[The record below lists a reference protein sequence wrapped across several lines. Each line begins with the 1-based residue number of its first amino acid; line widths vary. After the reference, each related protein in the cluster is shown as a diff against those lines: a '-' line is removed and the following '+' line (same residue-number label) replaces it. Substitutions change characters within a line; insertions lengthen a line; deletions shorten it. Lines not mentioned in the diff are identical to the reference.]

1 MGWKMPTFYK
11 IDKERRLVMTTASG
25 VTTMDDAL
33 AHQKRLLHDPDF
45 APNFSQLLDF
55 THVMRLDLS
64 TENVREL
71 AQTNVFSPDSH
82 RAFIVSSEAA
92 YGFARAFENLRE
104 RMGEHGIRVFRDL
117 EDALLW
123 VFSEKQSDTYL
134 ANSHHAPKPT
144 IPSCGQEANLERGRA
159 VSGSAAATASAART
173 SAAGPESF
181 APMS

>member
-11 IDKERRLVMTTASG
+11 IDKERQLVMTTASG
-25 VTTMDDAL
+25 VTTMHDAL
-33 AHQKRLLHDPDF
+33 THQKRLLHDPDF

-64 TENVREL
+64 AENVREL

-82 RAFIVSSEAA
+82 RAFIVSSDAV

-123 VFSEKQSDTYL
+123 VFSEKQSDSYL
-134 ANSHHAPKPT
+134 ANSHHALKPT
-144 IPSCGQEANLERGRA
+144 G
-159 VSGSAAATASAART
+159 
-173 SAAGPESF
+173 
-181 APMS
+181 